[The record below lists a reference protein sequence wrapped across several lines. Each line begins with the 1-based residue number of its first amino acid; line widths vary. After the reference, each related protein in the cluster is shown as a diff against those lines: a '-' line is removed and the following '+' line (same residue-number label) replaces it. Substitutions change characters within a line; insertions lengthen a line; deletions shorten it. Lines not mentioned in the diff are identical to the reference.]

1 MSILF
6 QGSFSKKLFMKYQ
19 WTGIFIVISGLI
31 LVGASGIINA
41 SLSSM
46 IKASSAVAA
55 LIIFLK
61 VISQIGYSIKISYK
75 EYFAQKKNYHPI
87 LISRLEGCWST
98 IVTDFICLP
107 IAQYIPGIEGNGIH
121 EDTIDTLEMTKN
133 SAALSIIVV
142 IIFLLGFIYSITSV
156 TLIQKTSAV
165 MRTLWEAFRTF
176 LIWIVQFII
185 YYSFKTNDTLYPH
198 RLAGEDWV
206 NGSYVKLI
214 GFIILIF
221 GICCYHKIP
230 KYPCFSYKEEKD
242 IEDQNEKTC
251 ENTLKLLF
259 LL

>member
-1 MSILF
+1 
-6 QGSFSKKLFMKYQ
+6 MKYQ
-19 WTGIFIVISGLI
+19 WTGIFIDISGLI

-61 VISQIGYSIKISYK
+61 VINQIGYSIKISY
-75 EYFAQKKNYHPI
+75 EELFAQKKNYHPI
-87 LISRLEGCWST
+87 IISILEGCWST
-98 IVTDFICLP
+98 IVTAFICMP
-107 IAQYIPGIEGNGIH
+107 IAQYLPGTEGNGIH
-121 EDTIDTLEMTKN
+121 EDTKN

-176 LIWIVQFII
+176 LIWIVQIII

-251 ENTLKLLF
+251 ESTLKLLF